1 MKHFVKK
8 LVHLAAISDRS
19 RLHTVTYQLQR
30 WCHVGRADSK
40 HLLHLCR
47 AAAKGYGLWPQ
58 TFVIITPKMGSM
70 ECRLAC
76 HSQRYSGMIKR
87 REFVFSHP
95 RVLALIHQ
103 LQPSLAKQ
111 SAAGASDDQTG
122 DMPGDIRE
130 AHVCIQ
136 VQAATQRFKI

>member
-1 MKHFVKK
+1 
-8 LVHLAAISDRS
+8 
-19 RLHTVTYQLQR
+19 
-30 WCHVGRADSK
+30 
-40 HLLHLCR
+40 
-47 AAAKGYGLWPQ
+47 
-58 TFVIITPKMGSM
+58 
-70 ECRLAC
+70 
-76 HSQRYSGMIKR
+76 MIKR